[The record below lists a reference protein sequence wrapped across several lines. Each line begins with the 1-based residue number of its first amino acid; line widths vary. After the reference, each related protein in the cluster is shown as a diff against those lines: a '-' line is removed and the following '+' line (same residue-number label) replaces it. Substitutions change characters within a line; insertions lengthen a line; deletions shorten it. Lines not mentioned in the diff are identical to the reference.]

1 MVVKGVTMNTQNHC
15 QSCGMPINDPK
26 MLGTESDGSAAESF
40 CTYCYQQGKYTQD
53 ISMEEM
59 IEICVPH
66 LTKSGMG
73 EQEARSLMASTLPKL
88 SRWKQS

>member
-1 MVVKGVTMNTQNHC
+1 MNTQSFC

-26 MLGTESDGSAAESF
+26 MLGTESDGSATESF

-53 ISMEEM
+53 VSMGEM

-66 LTKSGMG
+66 LVKSGMD
-73 EQEARSLMASTLPKL
+73 EEAARNLMASTLPTL
-88 SRWKQS
+88 SRWKDNA